1 MIEINS
7 TLSLPENE
15 IVFTASL
22 SSGPGG
28 QHVNKASTRV
38 TLRFDVLGSPT
49 LSDEQK
55 GLLSR
60 RLSGRVNREGVLQV
74 TSQQF
79 RSQAMNRE
87 DALRRFVI
95 LLRGAL
101 QPLPQRR
108 RTRPPRS
115 AAERRLS
122 AKKRRGER
130 KRERSDPL
138 SRS

>member
-1 MIEINS
+1 MIDINQ
-7 TLSLPENE
+7 TLSIPESE
-15 IVFTASL
+15 VSYTASL

-28 QHVNKASTRV
+28 QHVNKTSTRI
-38 TLRFDVLGSPT
+38 TLRFDVFGSPT
-49 LSDEQK
+49 LGEEQK
-55 GLLSR
+55 AVLSR
-60 RLSGRVNREGVLQV
+60 RLSGRINKEGVLQV

-79 RSQAMNRE
+79 RSQTMNRD

-101 QPLPQRR
+101 QPRTPRK

-122 AKKRRGER
+122 AKKQRGER
-130 KRERSDPL
+130 KRERSGPL
-138 SRS
+138 SRD